1 MYYIIIICD
10 AKLYQSMHPD
20 MQVYI
25 YDAFYSNY
33 TQVDFLGEEGI
44 DGGGLKRE
52 LFSILGKEIFNSLF
66 DGGVLRHDVIALQV
80 FNY

>member
-1 MYYIIIICD
+1 
-10 AKLYQSMHPD
+10 MHPD

-66 DGGVLRHDVIALQV
+66 DGGVSAMT
-80 FNY
+80 